1 MDQFSAQ
8 RVIEQL
14 LASNQATAGQWLQ
27 QNAAQLDDTFFHVLN
42 AMLQQAQQAH
52 ENAWGSSFE
61 DRLAL
66 GMARIQSGGQSN
78 ARADG
83 LTAIRDF
90 GWIMRMLA
98 QASPDGRA
106 TPMTVTCPRCGQTH
120 PMLCPGMNQH
130 PPAPSVLAR
139 PGTLPTCVLCGSQL
153 DHATCTCGHVVRF
166 SAGTPVPVDPRI
178 AEAQRSVRYGELGQR
193 LLAARERALP
203 GIVTPE
209 AIAEIKSVQDGY
221 RELLAEAEA
230 APPGQLHSLDDFR
243 RRIADTE
250 DALARAHEAMRDEV
264 TAAEHYER
272 AAAAYEQLGLHD
284 LAVASRES
292 LTAMRSFT
300 AGEVDDEMVRLRAA
314 LDAAPANS
322 LLWVQRLVDLAELTS
337 RAGDHFAARDLY
349 DTALATLTT
358 QGHARDDLPMGT
370 LLDAM
375 RQTLTQV
382 GGLKPG
388 ESPAEVFIVV
398 RGLLSRVHIGLARV
412 FKASDPARSSE
423 HLVKADQ
430 LDGRDDAAAMEE
442 ARKAMGELQRQM
454 NDLARGMAR

>member
-8 RVIEQL
+8 RIVEQL
-14 LASNQATAGQWLQ
+14 LASDQVTAGQWLQ
-27 QNAAQLDDTFFHVLN
+27 QNAAQLDDTFFHVVN
-42 AMLQQAQQAH
+42 AMLQHAQQAH
-52 ENAWGSSFE
+52 EDAWGTSFE

-78 ARADG
+78 PRAEG

-90 GWIMRMLA
+90 GWVMRMLA
-98 QASPDGRA
+98 LASPDGRA
-106 TPMTVTCPRCGQTH
+106 NPMTVTCPRCGQTH

-130 PPAPSVLAR
+130 PPAPSVRAR
-139 PGTLPTCVLCGSQL
+139 AGALPTCVLCGTQL
-153 DHATCTCGHVVRF
+153 DHATCTCGNILRF
-166 SAGTPVPVDPRI
+166 SASTPAPADPRV
-178 AEAQRSVRYGELGQR
+178 AEAQRSIRFGELGQR

-209 AIAEIKSVQDGY
+209 AIAEIKWVQQAY
-221 RELLAEAEA
+221 RALLAEAEA
-230 APPGQLHSLDDFR
+230 APPGQLHALDDFR

-264 TAAEHYER
+264 MAAEHYER
-272 AAAAYEQLGLHD
+272 AAVAYEKLGLRD

-300 AGEVDDEMVRLRAA
+300 AGNVDDEMVRLRAA

-322 LLWVQRLVDLAELTS
+322 LLWVQRLVDLAELTC
-337 RAGDHFAARDLY
+337 RAGDDFAGRDLY
-349 DTALATLTT
+349 ETALATLTK
-358 QGHARDDLPMGT
+358 QGHARDGLPVGT
-370 LLDAM
+370 MLDAM
-375 RQTLTQV
+375 RQTLTSV

-388 ESPAEVFIVV
+388 ESPAEVFVAV

-412 FKASDPARSSE
+412 FKTTDSARASE
-423 HLVKADQ
+423 HLAKADQ

-442 ARKAMGELQRQM
+442 ARKAMAELQRQM
-454 NDLARGMAR
+454 NDLARWMAR